1 MALVSNFRSI
11 NSIKMIG
18 QKLFLVLSRL
28 STAERKFFFLRAKK
42 TEDKRFKQFVF
53 LLGKKGFSTAEF
65 QTSLDII
72 KKEIATNNSNEKEM
86 QDALRRFIDFC
97 IKEVENLKIELY
109 IKSNFKTRNFILS
122 EIYDHSSS
130 REIHEDYLNKL
141 DKFSDE
147 KDFWLK
153 NYYVTKMSAIKLRS
167 QKLSDLED
175 WKSLLIKQKKL
186 VQENYQHEIASV
198 YDKISASFIDDKRS
212 IDLLEGELKTEDDLL
227 LQIALAKND
236 LVKASLYLTLARFFF
251 KNEAKFKEYTN
262 SSLKLLANQS
272 EKEAQ
277 IIKRKLHF
285 ASFLQS
291 FHFNHSYS
299 ETLNHIKQV
308 LEINKK
314 FDLEDDKSV
323 FYLFFLQL
331 LKTDHSGEINVFET
345 GYDAYFSHESTLYL
359 KEFLQAFEFFST
371 NNYKSA
377 KRLLTNLSYID
388 NPYLASWA
396 RLIEIVTNYKQG
408 NTDFA
413 ETLLK
418 SELKRMD
425 SNKNRIFSMNS
436 NLRLLKELSD
446 RLLATTPV
454 LLKTINTEKT
464 KYTLFHQLLSNE
476 LKNKN

>member
-28 STAERKFFFLRAKK
+28 STAERKIFFLRAKK

-153 NYYVTKMSAIKLRS
+153 NYYITKMSTIKLRS

-198 YDKISASFIDDKRS
+198 YDKISASYIDDKRS

-272 EKEAQ
+272 EKEAL

-446 RLLATTPV
+446 RLLAKTPV

>member
-1 MALVSNFRSI
+1 
-11 NSIKMIG
+11 MIG
-18 QKLFLVLSRL
+18 QKLYLILSRL
-28 STAERKFFFLRAKK
+28 STAERKFFFLRSKK
-42 TEDKRFKQFVF
+42 TDDKRFKQFVF

-65 QTSLDII
+65 QTSLEKI
-72 KKEIATNNSNEKEM
+72 KKEIATNNSSEKEM
-86 QDALRRFIDFC
+86 QDTLRRFIDFC

-130 REIHEDYLNKL
+130 REIHEDYLNKV
-141 DKFSDE
+141 DKFTNE

-153 NYYVTKMSAIKLRS
+153 NYYVTKMSALKLRS

-175 WKSLLIKQKKL
+175 WKALLMKQKKL
-186 VQENYQHEIASV
+186 VQENYQEEIAAV

-227 LQIALAKND
+227 LQIAIAKND
-236 LVKASLYLTLARFFF
+236 VVKASLYLTLARFFF
-251 KNEAKFKEYTN
+251 KDEQKFKEYTN
-262 SSLKLLANQS
+262 TSLKLLANHE
-272 EKEAQ
+272 EKNAL

-291 FHFNHSYS
+291 FHFNHSYN
-299 ETLNHIKQV
+299 ETLNHINQV
-308 LEINKK
+308 IDINKK

-323 FYLFFLQL
+323 FYLFLLQL
-331 LKTDHSGEINVFET
+331 LKTDHSGKLNYFESNP
-345 GYDAYFSHESTLYL
+345 DVYFVNESTNYL
-359 KEFLQAFEFFST
+359 KEFLQAFEFFLSK
-371 NNYKSA
+371 NYKSA
-377 KRLLTNLSYID
+377 KRLLANLSYID

-396 RLIEIVTNYKQG
+396 RLVEIITNYKQG

-413 ETLLK
+413 EGLLK

-446 RLLATTPV
+446 RLLPKTPL
-454 LLKTINTEKT
+454 LLKNINTEKT
-464 KYTLFHQLLSNE
+464 KYTLFHQLLDNE
-476 LKNKN
+476 LKSKN

>member
-1 MALVSNFRSI
+1 
-11 NSIKMIG
+11 
-18 QKLFLVLSRL
+18 
-28 STAERKFFFLRAKK
+28 
-42 TEDKRFKQFVF
+42 
-53 LLGKKGFSTAEF
+53 
-65 QTSLDII
+65 
-72 KKEIATNNSNEKEM
+72 M

-153 NYYVTKMSAIKLRS
+153 NYYVTKMSTIKLRS
-167 QKLSDLED
+167 QKLSDLEE

-272 EKEAQ
+272 EKEAL

-446 RLLATTPV
+446 RLLAKTPV

>member
-198 YDKISASFIDDKRS
+198 YDKISASYIDDKRS

-272 EKEAQ
+272 EKEAL

-446 RLLATTPV
+446 RLLAKTPV

>member
-153 NYYVTKMSAIKLRS
+153 NYYITKMSTIKLRS

-198 YDKISASFIDDKRS
+198 YDKISASYIDDKRS

-272 EKEAQ
+272 EKEAL

-314 FDLEDDKSV
+314 FDLEDDKSI

-446 RLLATTPV
+446 RLLAKTPV

>member
-198 YDKISASFIDDKRS
+198 YDKISASYIDDKRS

-272 EKEAQ
+272 EKEAL

-314 FDLEDDKSV
+314 FDLEDDKSI

-446 RLLATTPV
+446 RLLAKTPV

>member
-1 MALVSNFRSI
+1 MV
-11 NSIKMIG
+11 G
-18 QKLFLVLSRL
+18 QKLYLILSRL

-42 TEDKRFKQFVF
+42 TDDKRFKQFVF

-65 QTSLDII
+65 QSNLEKI
-72 KKEIATNNSNEKEM
+72 KKEIATKNSNEKEM

-130 REIHEDYLNKL
+130 REIHEDYLHKVE
-141 DKFSDE
+141 KFSDE

-153 NYYVTKMSAIKLRS
+153 NYFITKMSTLKLRS

-175 WKSLLIKQKKL
+175 WKTLLIKQKKL
-186 VQENYQHEIASV
+186 VQENYQQEIASV

-236 LVKASLYLTLARFFF
+236 VVKASLYLTLARFFF
-251 KNEAKFKEYTN
+251 KDETKFKEYT
-262 SSLKLLANQS
+262 SKSLKLLDEANS
-272 EKEAQ
+272 KEA
-277 IIKRKLHF
+277 ILIKRKLHF

-291 FHFNHSYS
+291 FHFNHTYND
-299 ETLNHIKQV
+299 TLSHIKQV
-308 LEINKK
+308 IEINKK
-314 FDLEDDKSV
+314 FDVEDDKSI

-331 LKTDHSGEINVFET
+331 LKNDHSGEINFFESN
-345 GYDAYFSHESTLYL
+345 YDVYFSHEATAYL
-359 KEFLQAFEFFST
+359 KEFLQAFEFFM
-371 NNYKSA
+371 NKNYKSA

-396 RLIEIVTNYKQG
+396 RLIEIVTNYIQG

-436 NLRLLKELSD
+436 NLKLLKELSD
-446 RLLATTPV
+446 RILTKTPI
-454 LLKTINTEKT
+454 LLKNINTEKT
-464 KYTLFHQLLSNE
+464 KYTIFHQLLSNE

>member
-167 QKLSDLED
+167 QKLSDLEE
-175 WKSLLIKQKKL
+175 WKSLLIKIILL
-186 VQENYQHEIASV
+186 VWN
-198 YDKISASFIDDKRS
+198 FIKM
-212 IDLLEGELKTEDDLL
+212 
-227 LQIALAKND
+227 
-236 LVKASLYLTLARFFF
+236 F
-251 KNEAKFKEYTN
+251 
-262 SSLKLLANQS
+262 
-272 EKEAQ
+272 
-277 IIKRKLHF
+277 
-285 ASFLQS
+285 
-291 FHFNHSYS
+291 
-299 ETLNHIKQV
+299 
-308 LEINKK
+308 
-314 FDLEDDKSV
+314 
-323 FYLFFLQL
+323 
-331 LKTDHSGEINVFET
+331 
-345 GYDAYFSHESTLYL
+345 
-359 KEFLQAFEFFST
+359 
-371 NNYKSA
+371 
-377 KRLLTNLSYID
+377 
-388 NPYLASWA
+388 
-396 RLIEIVTNYKQG
+396 
-408 NTDFA
+408 
-413 ETLLK
+413 
-418 SELKRMD
+418 
-425 SNKNRIFSMNS
+425 
-436 NLRLLKELSD
+436 
-446 RLLATTPV
+446 
-454 LLKTINTEKT
+454 
-464 KYTLFHQLLSNE
+464 
-476 LKNKN
+476 